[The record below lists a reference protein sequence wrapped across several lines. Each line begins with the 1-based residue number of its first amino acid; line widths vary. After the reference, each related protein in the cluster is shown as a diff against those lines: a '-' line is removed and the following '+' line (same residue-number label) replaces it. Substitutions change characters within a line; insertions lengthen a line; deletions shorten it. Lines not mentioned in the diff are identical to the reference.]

1 MALVPPPAAAEL
13 AIAPSDPPAVSTC
26 STPRARYD
34 EAAVDGKADSD
45 VEDRFD
51 GAVRAVD
58 GPSSNGDGEGRYS
71 RRRPNDDGIYYPEGG
86 FKAWMVVVGSCF
98 GTAVTLGMM

>member
-13 AIAPSDPPAVSTC
+13 AIAPTDPPAVSTC

-34 EAAVDGKADSD
+34 ETAVDGKSDSD

-51 GAVRAVD
+51 GAGR
-58 GPSSNGDGEGRYS
+58 GGDAEGRYS
-71 RRRPNDDGIYYPEGG
+71 GRRPNDDGIYYPEGG